1 MEMTYEISV
10 KADYERSWLDY
21 QSRRSG
27 IMYLREELVSLF
39 PDHECSS
46 ADDFCEE
53 DTYVSFMGWL
63 NRIPSLDEF
72 ESVIDRMI
80 RDNSQDI
87 IEGLNIEVRI
97 LNTVT
102 SEVCAVYRCRQDVWT
117 ESGRQD

>member
-72 ESVIDRMI
+72 ESIIDRMI

-87 IEGLNIEVRI
+87 IEGLSIEVRI

-102 SEVCAVYRCRQDVWT
+102 LEVRAVYRCRQDVWT
-117 ESGRQD
+117 ESGWQG